1 MEEKKEFIKK
11 DKNIIFILTG
21 IAIVVIIILALRYFN
36 NPVTKFKRN
45 LDNVDASKLAE
56 IYSSTQSYDE
66 KKKIEK
72 VFENKLKEITD
83 SFENGSK
90 NYEDAIEEIDRYK
103 DIKGLE
109 NSSKSAK
116 ENIEKIRTSKDN
128 FSEAKKFEEDGNIF
142 EAIKS
147 YLKVDALDKSNY
159 SEAQNY
165 IKNNKV

>member
-90 NYEDAIEEIDRYK
+90 N
-103 DIKGLE
+103 
-109 NSSKSAK
+109 
-116 ENIEKIRTSKDN
+116 
-128 FSEAKKFEEDGNIF
+128 
-142 EAIKS
+142 
-147 YLKVDALDKSNY
+147 
-159 SEAQNY
+159 
-165 IKNNKV
+165 